1 MRYQIRRTTSSE
13 NLQVRRRLYS
23 QNYLR
28 SPKLITKLI
37 RNSSIGKNDTVLEIG
52 AGRGIITQELVKFA
66 GKVIAV
72 EIDDNLYRELNKKF
86 YEVRN
91 CVTLHCNI
99 LDYNLPQYPYKV
111 FANIPF
117 IITADIIRK
126 LTFDNNFQE
135 GYLVVQN
142 EAAKKFIGKPLDHR
156 NQMMATLLKPWF
168 DISLFWRFEKS
179 DFVPT
184 PKINTTMIRIS
195 KVTTPLINKS
205 YAMLYRDFVLYK
217 YSRSKVAKLNF
228 DQFLKMFNSYV
239 YKTSDAQKMV
249 IANYARKILRQQ
261 KGLEKIHRT
270 RLDKHWRKF

>member
-1 MRYQIRRTTSSE
+1 MKYQIRRTTSSE

-126 LTFDNNFQE
+126 LTSDDNFRE
-135 GYLVVQN
+135 GYLIVQK
-142 EAAKKFIGKPLDHR
+142 EAAKKFIGKPYDR
-156 NQMMATLLKPWF
+156 QNQMISALLKPWF
-168 DISLFWRFEKS
+168 EIGIFWKFKRYDFIPRPNVDCVMIVTKRREEPLVPMTNLQFFRDFILHIYNGERGASRLETAQLIRRFEKFAKES
-179 DFVPT
+179 EWSQ
-184 PKINTTMIRIS
+184 KA
-195 KVTTPLINKS
+195 LIK
-205 YAMLYRDFVLYK
+205 RK
-217 YSRSKVAKLNF
+217 
-228 DQFLKMFNSYV
+228 
-239 YKTSDAQKMV
+239 AQK
-249 IANYARKILRQQ
+249 ILSEQ
-261 KGLEKIHRT
+261 KHLQKIHRT
-270 RLDKHWRKF
+270 RKD